1 VSFYDWL
8 LFFHIATAFAL
19 VSALTTFWV
28 VAVAARG
35 VERPVDSVRY
45 FRIARPA
52 NVLVI
57 VGTIGTLLLG
67 IWLAIDAD
75 EYQVWDGWIIAAIVL
90 WAIAAGTGQR
100 GGQTYAEAQKL
111 AERLVAEGRGEE
123 RSNELV
129 TMLKDRRAMILN
141 LVSTVV
147 VLLIAVD
154 MIYKPGA

>member
-28 VAVAARG
+28 VAVAGRG
-35 VERPVDSVRY
+35 VQRPVDSIRY
-45 FRIARPA
+45 FRVAKPA

-57 VGTIGTLLLG
+57 VGTVGTLLLG

-75 EYQVWDGWIIAAIVL
+75 AYQVWDGWVIAAIVL
-90 WAIAAGTGQR
+90 WAIASGTGQR

-111 AERLVAEGRGEE
+111 AEQLVRDGRGDEPSAELVAR
-123 RSNELV
+123 
-129 TMLKDRRAMILN
+129 LKDRKAIILN
-141 LVSTVV
+141 VVSTLL
-147 VLLIAVD
+147 VLAILVL